1 MAHKTKTFIKAQFD
15 AGDRP
20 TDQTFIDLFDSIV
33 FIGESNANTLGTLTT
48 IAGNLDVGGTLG
60 LGGNFIVDA
69 LVMFV
74 KASGE

>member
-33 FIGESNANTLGTLTT
+33 FIGESNANTLGTLT
-48 IAGNLDVGGTLG
+48 LDTPLNTV
-60 LGGNFIVDA
+60 V
-69 LVMFV
+69 
-74 KASGE
+74 